1 MLYADFA
8 YYTKEYF
15 GTTVSESEFAV
26 YGRKA
31 QRRMDQ
37 VTTGKLSFAFPVK
50 AEADAAAVKDCLCE
64 LVDFMKKVDE
74 YKRNVMDAV
83 GYRKSE
89 TGELIG
95 KVISSVTSGSESRS
109 YTSGSNEKSAIVDAA
124 KDEKVFYVQV
134 YAIIRDNLSMISD
147 ANGINLLYAGP
158 YPGERK
164 LWD

>member
-8 YYTKEYF
+8 YYTKEYL
-15 GTTVSESEFAV
+15 GTMVSESEFAV

-37 VTTGKLSFAFPVK
+37 ITTGKLSFAFPVK

-74 YKRNVMDAV
+74 YKRNVTDAA
-83 GYRKSE
+83 GYRMSE
-89 TGELIG
+89 TGEMVG
-95 KVISSVTSGSESRS
+95 KIISSVTSGTESRS
-109 YTSGSNEKSAIVDAA
+109 YTSGSNERSAVADSA
-124 KDEKVFYVQV
+124 KDEKVFSVQI

-164 LWD
+164 LWE